1 MNANQY
7 QIVIRNLERR
17 PAANEVAVRVE
28 FRALEHGYR
37 KQGFEITPV
46 SASEFIAI
54 KGTERYH
61 VALEA
66 VGAVQS

>member
-1 MNANQY
+1 MESKQF

-17 PAANEVAVRVE
+17 QAANERAVQLE
-28 FRALEHGYR
+28 FAVLERGYR

-46 SASEFIAI
+46 SDTEFIAV

-66 VGAVQS
+66 VQAVQS

>member
-1 MNANQY
+1 MNAGQY

-17 PAANEVAVRVE
+17 QAANEAAVRFE
-28 FRALEHGYR
+28 FTILERGYR
-37 KQGFEITPV
+37 RQGFEITPV
-46 SASEFIAI
+46 SDTEFIAT

-66 VGAVQS
+66 VQAVQS

>member
-1 MNANQY
+1 MNVGQF

-17 PAANEVAVRVE
+17 PAANEAAVRFE
-28 FRALEHGYR
+28 FTILERGYR

-46 SASEFIAI
+46 SDTEFIAV
-54 KGTERYH
+54 KGNERYH

-66 VGAVQS
+66 VQAVQS